1 TLDQLGYKV
10 PSTLLFVERRT
21 LRQRRP
27 EFVQLL
33 TARLRGKIEN
43 DRDPGLAARLAVNKF
58 GADLGLNFH
67 HELRTNQ
74 LQLALYQTPGSRGP
88 FWISDDDLRNH
99 MYGAAIAS
107 GRSNLPD
114 PSRILDMSL
123 LEEAYQNL
131 RIGGGAA

>member
-1 TLDQLGYKV
+1 V
-10 PSTLLFVERRT
+10 R
-21 LRQRRP
+21 
-27 EFVQLL
+27 LL

-43 DRDPGLAARLAVNKF
+43 DRDPGLVANLAVNKF
-58 GADLGLNFH
+58 GVDLGLNFQ
-67 HELRTNQ
+67 HELRTNR

-114 PSRILDMSL
+114 PSRIMDMSL
-123 LEEAYQNL
+123 LEEAYQSL
-131 RIGGGAA
+131 RRGGRPA